1 MKRREFERTTP
12 EAVGLRSED
21 IEWLLDELE
30 SWLAPHLGTCTS
42 WKAALLRCTA

>member
-12 EAVGLRSED
+12 PKQWGYAAKILNGC
-21 IEWLLDELE
+21 W
-30 SWLAPHLGTCTS
+30 TS